1 MKRIAEH
8 LKMTGIAW
16 LALVLLAA
24 CTAVPTGTSASPTAA
39 TTTTSASQTPPTPQI
54 FTTSV
59 PDVRAAAT
67 AFLSAW
73 QAEDYDTM
81 YAMLAPTSQDATTK
95 DQFVKRYK
103 DVAIN
108 LTLQKIQFEVL
119 STLTNLSSAQAAYR
133 VTFDTALLGS
143 LDREMN
149 MGLTLLDNQWRVMW
163 EDGMIMPELHG
174 GNLLALD
181 YQVPSRGN
189 IYDSKGYPI
198 ASTVDA
204 VALGIVPGDIKE
216 GTEGTVLSELSRLSQ
231 IPAEWI
237 KALYG
242 ESYPAWYIPVG
253 ETTQDDFNQRVD
265 AVSNLAG
272 FAYKPYRSRY
282 YSDGGIAPHVTGYVQ
297 FIPKDQLE
305 EYQRLGYQV
314 DEKVG
319 TLGLEKWGEN
329 YLAGERGVSL
339 YVTDPQGRTITRLGR
354 RDPKPADAIY
364 TTLDGGLQ
372 FQAQRAINGF
382 NGAIVVLER
391 DTGRVL
397 AMVSSPGFDP
407 NLFDPQNLN
416 FSALSD
422 VLNDNRQ
429 PLLNRAAQGGG
440 YPLGSV
446 FKIVTMATALETG
459 LFKPEDQYDCQYTF
473 TDLPGYTL
481 YDWTYEKQLPPSGI
495 LNLPQGLMRS
505 CNPWFY
511 HIGLV
516 LSQNSKAT
524 ELTKMA
530 RAFGLGVPTGI
541 DQVAESDGNMPD
553 PESDE
558 VAVQMAIGQ
567 GQMLVTP
574 LQVADMIAA
583 VGNGGTLYR
592 PQVVEKIVDPD
603 GNPVYQFKAEVRNKL
618 PVSVET
624 LTLIQD
630 TLRQVVV
637 NSRGTAVRA
646 FSGLAIPVYGKTGT
660 AQTGTGNPPHAWF
673 AAYTN
678 AGREDKPDIA
688 VAVIAEFAG
697 EGSEVAAPIARRVIE
712 AYFLGQPQR
721 VYPWEARLNVTR
733 TPTPDVTETPAP

>member
-1 MKRIAEH
+1 MRL
-8 LKMTGIAW
+8 LKFAW
-16 LALVLLAA
+16 LVLILLVA
-24 CTAVPTGTSASPTAA
+24 CTAPTASPTSPAV
-39 TTTTSASQTPPTPQI
+39 TPTNPVPPTPKI
-54 FTTSV
+54 YTTSV
-59 PDVRAAAT
+59 PDVRT
-67 AFLSAW
+67 AVTGFLSAW
-73 QAEDYDTM
+73 QAEDYDAM
-81 YAMLAPTSQDATTK
+81 YALLAPTSQDATLK

-108 LTLQKIQFEVL
+108 LTLQKIDFEIL
-119 STLTNLSSAQAAYR
+119 STLTNLSSAQATYR
-133 VTFDTALLGS
+133 ITYETALLGS
-143 LDREMN
+143 MTREMN
-149 MGLTLLDNQWRVMW
+149 MSLTLLDSGWRVMW
-163 EDGMIMPELHG
+163 EDGMIMPELRG

-181 YQVPSRGN
+181 YHVPSRGN
-189 IYDSKGYPI
+189 IYDNKGYPI

-216 GTEGTVLSELSRLSQ
+216 GTEGTVLSELSRLSG
-231 IPAEWI
+231 IPTDWI

-242 ESYPAWYIPVG
+242 DNYPAWYISVG
-253 ETTQDDFNQRVD
+253 ETTQDEFNQRVD

-272 FAYKPYRSRY
+272 FAYKSYRSRY
-282 YSDGGIAPHVTGYVQ
+282 YTDGGLAPHVTGYVQ

-329 YLAGERGVSL
+329 YLAGQRGVAL
-339 YVTDPQGRTITRLGR
+339 YVTDPQGRTITRLGM
-354 RDPKPADAIY
+354 RDAKPAESIY
-364 TTLDGGLQ
+364 TTIDGALQ

-407 NLFDPQNLN
+407 NLFDPENLN
-416 FSALSD
+416 FQSLSD
-422 VLNDNRQ
+422 VLNDSRQ
-429 PLLNRAAQGGG
+429 PLVNRAAQGGG

-446 FKIVTMATALETG
+446 FKIVTMSTALETG

-481 YDWTYEKQLPPSGI
+481 YDWTYEKEVAPSGI
-495 LNLPQGLMRS
+495 LTLPQGLMRS

-516 LSQNSKAT
+516 LSQNSKAG

-541 DQVAESDGNMPD
+541 DQVAEVGGNMPD
-553 PESDE
+553 PQSDE

-567 GQMLVTP
+567 GEMLVTP

-603 GNPVYQFKAEVRNKL
+603 GNAVYTFKPEARSKL
-618 PVSVET
+618 PISPET
-624 LTLIQD
+624 LSLLQD

-660 AQTGTGNPPHAWF
+660 AQTSPGNPPHAWF

-678 AGREDKPDIA
+678 AGRADKPDIA
-688 VAVIAEFAG
+688 IAVIAEFAG
-697 EGSEVAAPIARRVIE
+697 EGSEIAAPITRRVVE

-721 VYPWEARLNVTR
+721 VYPWESKLNVTR
-733 TPTPDVTETPAP
+733 TPSPTETPSP